1 MKIIVQQRKNPGITV
16 AHVSRGDLTSGFA
29 DLPDAQPRRWRR
41 MPAEA
46 APISTVGS
54 ACSAISWRGGSTVG
68 PWRVRLDK
76 SQCAFA

>member
-1 MKIIVQQRKNPGITV
+1 
-16 AHVSRGDLTSGFA
+16 
-29 DLPDAQPRRWRR
+29 